1 LEQFELHKQSRTN
14 PQLFRLFG
22 HFDIPS
28 AQPLAQWMMDC
39 GKKMVKRGI
48 FSQCPDQYRLCDW
61 MGEFSGNFKWHT
73 DNNHHGEKILAI
85 AVSDAR
91 VIGFRPKKR
100 TKSIY

>member
-1 LEQFELHKQSRTN
+1 
-14 PQLFRLFG
+14 LFG
-22 HFDIPS
+22 NFDIPS

-73 DNNHHGEKILAI
+73 DNNHHGKKILATHGLLDF
-85 AVSDAR
+85 AL
-91 VIGFRPKKR
+91 
-100 TKSIY
+100 KSVLNLSIDFI